1 MKFFSTSQI
10 RQLDQYTIDHEPI
23 APIDLMERAADALYW
38 DLEAHIPYLQTI
50 CILAG
55 PGNNGGD
62 ALALARMLLLSRYSV
77 SVYLLHTGGLSD
89 DCEISRKRL
98 LEKFPTALTELENE
112 FIAPSINEDSILI
125 DGLFG
130 SGLTRPLT
138 GIYAQAVEWLNSSP
152 CKVVAIDIPSGLHGE
167 ENSIDDSSIIVRADY
182 TLSIQFPKL
191 SFLLPECQKYVGEW
205 RTVAIGLH
213 PKAIEMTDSNLFYLE
228 QNDILPLL
236 KQRTKFSHK
245 GTFGHAYIAAGSLD
259 MGGAAVLSAR
269 AALRSG
275 AGLVTVHS
283 AAANRIIV
291 QSVVPEAI
299 FQSDKADNFITEIDT
314 FETYNAVA
322 IGPGI
327 GKDAETVEMLHH
339 FLKNYNKPCIL
350 DADAL
355 NIISQNKELL
365 TLIPKNSIITPHPK
379 EFERLFGKG
388 NSGYGRM
395 KKASEFARKLE
406 IIIILKGANT
416 LIATPDGK
424 LYFNSTGNS
433 GMATAGSGDVLTGML
448 AGLLAQD
455 YAPEDT
461 AKVGVYLHGLAGD
474 LALENQSTESLI
486 AGDIVEN
493 IGQAFNSTQ
502 STTR

>member
-1 MKFFSTSQI
+1 MKFFSTNQI
-10 RQLDQYTIDHEPI
+10 KQLDQYTIEHEPI
-23 APIDLMERAADALYW
+23 SSIDLMERAADALYW
-38 DLEAHIPYLQTI
+38 EFVGQFPYLQTI
-50 CILAG
+50 CVLAG
-55 PGNNGGD
+55 SGNNGGD
-62 ALALARMLLLSRYSV
+62 ALAMARMLLQLGYPV
-77 SVYLLHTGGLSD
+77 SAYLLHTGGLSD
-89 DCEISRKRL
+89 DCEINRKRL
-98 LEKFPTALTELENE
+98 LERFPRALTELENE
-112 FIAPSINEDSILI
+112 FIAPSICEDSILL

-130 SGLTRPLT
+130 SGLSRPLS
-138 GIYAQAVEWLNSSP
+138 GIHAQAVEWMNSSG

-167 ENSIDDSSIIVRADY
+167 ENTIEDSSIIVRADY

-191 SFLLPECQKYVGEW
+191 SFLLPENAKYVGNW

-213 PKAIEMTDSNLFYLE
+213 PKAIKMTESNLFYLE

-236 KQRTKFSHK
+236 KERNKFSHK
-245 GTFGHAYIAAGSLD
+245 GTFGHACIAAGSLD
-259 MGGAAVLSAR
+259 MAGAAVLSAK

-291 QSVVPEAI
+291 QSAVPEAI
-299 FQSDKADNFITEIDT
+299 FQSDKADNFITEIET
-314 FETYNAVA
+314 LETYNAVA

-327 GKDAETVEMLHH
+327 GKKAETVEMLHH

-365 TLIPKNSIITPHPK
+365 PLIPKNSIITPHPK
-379 EFERLFGKG
+379 EFERLFGKC
-388 NSGYGRM
+388 NSGYERM
-395 KKASEFARKLE
+395 KKASVYAQELQ

-416 LIATPDGK
+416 LIATPNGK

-433 GMATAGSGDVLTGML
+433 GMATAGAGDVLTGML
-448 AGLLAQD
+448 AGLMAQA
-455 YAPEDT
+455 YAPEDA
-461 AKVGVYLHGLAGD
+461 AKVGVYLHGLTGD
-474 LALENQSTESLI
+474 LSLRQQSAESLI

-493 IGQAFNSTQ
+493 IGKAFNYIRPLHS
-502 STTR
+502 